1 MKFPTF
7 LYPGL
12 VLLSLGACGGDDDA
26 PCDFAAQSGC
36 DDGLVCEQVLD
47 GEPACFAPIVL
58 QGQVFELGSADAIEG
73 ARIVALDVNGAPV
86 SSVAI
91 SSADGAYALP
101 IPSVRSGDE
110 GTPTSLELTLR
121 ADAFGYQSFPSGL
134 RQALPIDTRTAEQTE
149 SSLVVDSVLTQVGL
163 IPLPAGAGTA
173 SIAGTVELPAN
184 GGGVLVVAETS
195 EGNAQTAIA
204 NRDGEY
210 QIFNVDAGSTTVVA
224 YALDANY
231 QPSTVDIATSTETT
245 VDIALSDASTGT
257 VTGAVQIVNT
267 PGGSMTSVVLAI
279 ESTFNEAFGRG
290 QTVPGM
296 RDPAP
301 GIAPNLLGEYSI
313 SGVPV
318 GRYVVLAAFENDDLV
333 RDPDISIGGTS
344 TLHIEVTAGGNTEV
358 EGFKVT
364 EALAVQSP
372 GADGP
377 EEVTGTP
384 TFRWEDD
391 SSEDEYVVEVFNAF
405 GEIIWNTSIPGSSGQ
420 DPSVVYDGPAL
431 ESGHYYQ
438 FRATSFKGAA
448 LSRTEDLKGV
458 FFLP

>member
-1 MKFPTF
+1 MNPVPV
-7 LYPGL
+7 LCSSLLL
-12 VLLSLGACGGDDDA
+12 VSLGACGGDDDES
-26 PCDFAAQSGC
+26 CDFSAQTGC
-36 DDGLVCEQVLD
+36 EDGLVCEEVLD
-47 GEPACFAPIVL
+47 GEPTCFAPVIIA
-58 QGQVFELGSADAIEG
+58 GQFFELGNEEAIEG

-91 SSADGAYALP
+91 SDANGTYSLP

-110 GTPTSLELTLR
+110 GTPASVELTLR
-121 ADAFGYQSFPSGL
+121 ADAQGYQSFPSGL
-134 RQALPIDTRTAEQTE
+134 RQALPIDTSTATQ
-149 SSLVVDSVLTQVGL
+149 SDSGRLVDSVLTQVGL
-163 IPLPAGAGTA
+163 IPLQAGAGTA
-173 SIAGTVELPAN
+173 SIAGTVELPPT
-184 GGGVLVVAETS
+184 GGGVLVVAEST
-195 EGNAQTAIA
+195 GGDAQTAVA

-210 QIFNVDAGSTTVVA
+210 QIFNVSSGSTSVLA

-231 QPSTVDIATSTETT
+231 EASTVDIADGSEST
-245 VDIALSDASTGT
+245 VDLALSDASTGT
-257 VTGAVQIVNT
+257 VTGTVQIVNA
-267 PGGSMTSVVLAI
+267 PGGAMTSVVLAI
-279 ESTFNEAFGRG
+279 ESTFNEDFGRG

-296 RDPAP
+296 RDPDP

-313 SGVPV
+313 SGVPA
-318 GRYVVLAAFENDDLV
+318 GRYVVLAAFEDDNLV

-344 TLHIEVTAGGNTEV
+344 TLHIEVTAGGTTEV
-358 EGFKVT
+358 DGFKVT

-372 GADGP
+372 GANGP
-377 EEVTGTP
+377 EEVNGTP

-405 GEIIWNTSIPGSSGQ
+405 GEIIWDTSIAGSSGQ
-420 DPSVVYDGPAL
+420 DPSAVYEGPAL

-438 FRATSFKGAA
+438 FRATSYKGAA